1 MNHTRRR
8 PVTFLLAFALSLA
21 ALTSCANARTDT
33 DGTKAA
39 VGARPTLAQL
49 HEGVVSA
56 VDANHEL
63 SVQVLWT
70 NRIPSTAPRSTRG
83 PALAAMR
90 AAAVQRQKQR
100 VRVRMLH
107 QTFRIVSIRFSA
119 SRGSATAVVLWNQD
133 VAPSHLDGVRI
144 GRAIAGRER
153 ASILLHRIGSSST
166 FVVWKVD
173 LIK

>member
-1 MNHTRRR
+1 MNQRR
-8 PVTFLLAFALSLA
+8 PSTLVVALAISLA
-21 ALTSCANARTDT
+21 ALTGCEGARASTT
-33 DGTKAA
+33 RASAA
-39 VGARPTLAQL
+39 VAAQPTFAQL

-70 NRIPSTAPRSTRG
+70 NRIPSTAVRSTRG

-90 AAAVQRQKQR
+90 ASAVQRQKQG

-107 QTFRIVSIRFSA
+107 QTFRILSIRFSP
-119 SRGSATAVVLWNQD
+119 SRTTATAVVQWNQD
-133 VAPSHLDGVRI
+133 VAPSHLDGSRI
-144 GRAIAGRER
+144 GRAIAGHEH
-153 ASILLHRIGSSST
+153 ASIVLHRLGSSGS

-173 LIK
+173 LIN

>member
-1 MNHTRRR
+1 MNHTQGR
-8 PVTFLLAFALSLA
+8 PVTFLLALALSLA
-21 ALTSCANARTDT
+21 ALTSFANAQTSTSRTS
-33 DGTKAA
+33 GA
-39 VGARPTLAQL
+39 VGARPTLAEL

-70 NRIPSTAPRSTRG
+70 NRVPSTAARSTRG

-90 AAAVQRQKQR
+90 ASAVQRQKQR

-144 GRAIAGRER
+144 GRAIAGHER
-153 ASILLHRIGSSST
+153 ASILLHRIGSAST